1 MDKVSLVIMRPPI
14 NIRINLFNL
23 YVLVKQKEKRQLRLD
38 RAKLEEAKID
48 VKMGRVEK
56 FNSINKA
63 LHGLKN

>member
-1 MDKVSLVIMRPPI
+1 MRPPI

-23 YVLVKQKEKRQLRLD
+23 YVLIKQKEKRQLRLD

-48 VKMGRVEK
+48 VKMGRFEK
-56 FNSINKA
+56 INSINKA